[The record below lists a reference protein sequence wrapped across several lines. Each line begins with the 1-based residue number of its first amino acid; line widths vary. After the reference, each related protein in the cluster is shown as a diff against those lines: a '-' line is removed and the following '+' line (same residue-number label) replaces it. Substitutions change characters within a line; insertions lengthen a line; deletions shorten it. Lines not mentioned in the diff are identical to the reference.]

1 MKYNRKVGIMGG
13 TFNPIHIGH
22 LIMAEN
28 AYEQFELDEVIFMPS
43 KNPPHKLN
51 QVIISDSHR
60 LNMVKAAINDNPHF
74 SISTLEIDREGI
86 TYTADTLR
94 TLTEENP
101 NTEYYFIIGADSFF
115 QIETWKEPEVIFS
128 LSHIIAASRYQ
139 LSEEAMQEQVMYL
152 SKKFKGKIDLLSS
165 PTIELSSKAIR
176 TRMEEGKSIKY
187 YVPAQVY
194 RYILE
199 NRLYI

>member
-115 QIETWKEPEVIFS
+115 QIETWKEPEVIFA

-139 LSEEAMQEQVMYL
+139 LSVEAMQEQVMHL

-176 TRMEEGKSIKY
+176 TRMEEGKSVKY